1 MDPEAKCKSCKFWE
15 EKTVEPPAMGLCRRY
30 APRPLAVSALSSAE
44 NLDAVWPRTG
54 PDAWCGEWDRQ
65 V

>member
-1 MDPEAKCKSCKFWE
+1 MDPELKCKTCKFWE
-15 EKTVEPPAMGLCRRY
+15 EKTVDAPVMGLCRRY
-30 APRPLAVSALSSAE
+30 APRSVAVSALNSGE

-54 PDAWCGEWDRQ
+54 PEDGCGEWVKQ